1 MFDGPA
7 APERPCVSTDE
18 ILDQTPALRAYAT
31 SLARRKPDVD
41 DLFQETMLKALS
53 KRGQFQPGTNLR
65 AWMFTIMRN
74 TFRTSAM
81 KAARERTGD
90 GDCVSLDVI
99 SSPTQEWTV
108 QGREA
113 MTAIHRLPQH
123 YRTVL
128 ILVVVMGE
136 SYEDSA
142 RICRCKVGTVKSR
155 VARGRELVM
164 QRLEPTPRNIPRRR
178 PFRGL
183 DPSPRQTGTARP

>member
-81 KAARERTGD
+81 KAGRERTGD
-90 GDCVSLDVI
+90 ADCVAGGVTTPATQHWSLL
-99 SSPTQEWTV
+99 
-108 QGREA
+108 GRE
-113 MTAIHRLPQH
+113 TLQAIHALPPH
-123 YRTVL
+123 YRKVL
-128 ILVVVMGE
+128 VLVIVMGE

-142 RICRCKVGTVKSR
+142 RICNCKVGTVKSR
-155 VARGRELVM
+155 VARGREMVID
-164 QRLEPTPRNIPRRR
+164 RI
-178 PFRGL
+178 
-183 DPSPRQTGTARP
+183 DPDAR